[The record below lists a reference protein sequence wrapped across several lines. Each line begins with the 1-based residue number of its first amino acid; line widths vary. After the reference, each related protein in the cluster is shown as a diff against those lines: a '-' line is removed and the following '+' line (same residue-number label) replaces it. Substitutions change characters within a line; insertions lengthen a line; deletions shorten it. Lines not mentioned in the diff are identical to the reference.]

1 MDGTVT
7 INKAL
12 QRSRGAA
19 GLSFRDGDLARLHQ
33 RGAAKALLP
42 RTHSNTHEAVL
53 VNTAGGIT
61 GGDRYDYQCEAA
73 ASRVVVTCLLYTSP
87 SPRDMRRSRMPSS
100 A

>member
-7 INKAL
+7 VNNTL
-12 QRSRGAA
+12 QRSRGEA
-19 GLSFRDGDLARLHQ
+19 GLGFADGNLARLHQ

-42 RTHSNTHEAVL
+42 RTHSSTHEAVL

-61 GGDRYDYQCEAA
+61 GGDRYDYPD
-73 ASRVVVTCLLYTSP
+73 SYTHLTLP
-87 SPRDMRRSRMPSS
+87 TK

>member
-7 INKAL
+7 VNKAL
-12 QRSRGAA
+12 QRSRGEASL
-19 GLSFRDGDLARLHQ
+19 GFRDGDLSRLHQ

-42 RTHSNTHEAVL
+42 STHRSTYEAVL

-61 GGDRYDYQCEAA
+61 GGDRYNEQCGAA
-73 ASRVVVTCLLYTSP
+73 ASKGVVTTQAAE
-87 SPRDMRRSRMPSS
+87 R